1 MSFFGF
7 SILDLKKTIHF
18 TSLHFHSL
26 GVRPAFYCGV
36 MMRGLYGVRCT
47 VSIYGAVVLW
57 YCLWRCLWRCLYIYL
72 ENGENGE
79 MGENGEKKNLP
90 WLYLGLPGL
99 LLSLVSCRVLSCARF
114 SCTPRCG
121 RIRIRV
127 RSRFRR
133 LRSPSSRSHRH
144 RCRRR
149 YIRRCAAEI
158 GG

>member
-18 TSLHFHSL
+18 TSLPFPWRPPCLLLRGYDARVVWGGMYREHIWCG
-26 GVRPAFYCGV
+26 GV
-36 MMRGLYGVRCT
+36 
-47 VSIYGAVVLW
+47 VVL
-57 YCLWRCLWRCLYIYL
+57 LWRCLWRCLYIYL
-72 ENGENGE
+72 ENGE

-90 WLYLGLPGL
+90 WLTWDVVVVG
-99 LLSLVSCRVLSCARF
+99 VVSCARF

>member
-7 SILDLKKTIHF
+7 SILDLKKTI
-18 TSLHFHSL
+18 HFHSL

-36 MMRGLYGVRCT
+36 MMRGLYGVECT

-57 YCLWRCLWRCLYIYL
+57 YCWGVVCGVVCIYIWK
-72 ENGENGE
+72 
-79 MGENGEKKNLP
+79 MGKMGKRKT
-90 WLYLGLPGL
+90 YLGFTLAYLGCCCRWCRV
-99 LLSLVSCRVLSCARF
+99 VSCRVLSCARF

-121 RIRIRV
+121 RIR
-127 RSRFRR
+127 SRFRR
-133 LRSPSSRSHRH
+133 LRIPSSRSHRH

-149 YIRRCAAEI
+149 YIRRCAAEL

>member
-18 TSLHFHSL
+18 TSLHFTSL

-36 MMRGLYGVRCT
+36 MMRGLYGVECT

-57 YCLWRCLWRCLYIYL
+57 YCWGVVCGVVCIYIWK
-72 ENGENGE
+72 
-79 MGENGEKKNLP
+79 MGKMGKRKT
-90 WLYLGLPGL
+90 YLGLPGL

-149 YIRRCAAEI
+149 YIRRCAAEL